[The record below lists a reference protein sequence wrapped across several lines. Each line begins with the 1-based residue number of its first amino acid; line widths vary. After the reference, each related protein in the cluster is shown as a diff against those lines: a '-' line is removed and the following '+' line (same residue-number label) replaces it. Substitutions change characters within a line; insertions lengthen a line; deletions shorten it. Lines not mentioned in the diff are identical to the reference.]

1 MALAPHGQ
9 GRPRPWT
16 PAGGGSAPRPLRSCE
31 AEGQN
36 GRGVGR
42 SRDAKRERGA
52 SPRAANRSALETS
65 LRLVSKRLLGYGGLW
80 EGKRMEGRRGESEG
94 KLENCSGSG
103 RGCCGKRWAGM
114 GQETEAVLGVLRRRM
129 GREGTG
135 DRNVPKGGGGVWRAG
150 GPSAPRPCQ
159 TKAGAGGPSG
169 PLPPLC
175 ARGARPPPPRGAAK
189 NRLPVYSWAPQ
200 WPPQVW
206 PWPWQSW
213 SAPWAWS

>member
-1 MALAPHGQ
+1 M
-9 GRPRPWT
+9 
-16 PAGGGSAPRPLRSCE
+16 
-31 AEGQN
+31 
-36 GRGVGR
+36 
-42 SRDAKRERGA
+42 K
-52 SPRAANRSALETS
+52 TS
-65 LRLVSKRLLGYGGLW
+65 LRLVFKRLLGYGGLW

-159 TKAGAGGPSG
+159 TKAGGRGPSG
-169 PLPPLC
+169 PLPPLY
-175 ARGARPPPPRGAAK
+175 ARCARPPPPRGAAK
-189 NRLPVYSWAPQ
+189 IGSPFIRGRRNGRRRYGRGHGNHGPPRGHGRDGRTGPGGHRPAARPTDPLPPGPR
-200 WPPQVW
+200 PP
-206 PWPWQSW
+206 SRRRTG
-213 SAPWAWS
+213 

>member
-1 MALAPHGQ
+1 
-9 GRPRPWT
+9 
-16 PAGGGSAPRPLRSCE
+16 
-31 AEGQN
+31 
-36 GRGVGR
+36 
-42 SRDAKRERGA
+42 
-52 SPRAANRSALETS
+52 
-65 LRLVSKRLLGYGGLW
+65 
-80 EGKRMEGRRGESEG
+80 MEGRRGESEG

-169 PLPPLC
+169 PLPLLC
-175 ARGARPPPPRGAAK
+175 Q
-189 NRLPVYSWAPQ
+189 PVEKVQQKLGFFVYKR
-200 WPPQVW
+200 
-206 PWPWQSW
+206 
-213 SAPWAWS
+213 